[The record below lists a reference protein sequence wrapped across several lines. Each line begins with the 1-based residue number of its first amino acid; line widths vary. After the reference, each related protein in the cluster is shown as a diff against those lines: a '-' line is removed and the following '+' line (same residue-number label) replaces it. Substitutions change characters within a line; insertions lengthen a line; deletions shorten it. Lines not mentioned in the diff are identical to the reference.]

1 MKKLLISGAI
11 LLIGILG
18 YSQNHLKS
26 QKAISLT
33 AGYVSLGSD
42 GSIPSLPINKATF
55 TFDHIISNKWYEKMS
70 LTMHTGEVGL
80 VNFNQYLASYNIGYN
95 FFNKE
100 GLFLN
105 ATTGL
110 QAGYETI
117 KDFENTQTGKFIY
130 GLNLGPEIEYFLT
143 RKFGIT
149 LQAAQSIY
157 FNSEFQLDKKFY
169 LQHNYNVGVKFIL

>member
-1 MKKLLISGAI
+1 MKKLLISGS
-11 LLIGILG
+11 LLIISLIG
-18 YSQNHLKS
+18 YSQHHLKS

-33 AGYVSLGSD
+33 GGYVSLGTE
-42 GSIPSLPINKATF
+42 GEKPALPINKT
-55 TFDHIISNKWYEKMS
+55 TLNFDHIISNKWYEKMS

-80 VNFNQYLASYNIGYN
+80 VKFNQYLAGYSFGYN
-95 FFNKE
+95 FFSTK

-130 GLNLGPEIEYFLT
+130 GLNIGPEIEYFLT
-143 RKFGIT
+143 RKFGVT